1 MSLLSSVKK
10 YLPILL
16 GFVQT
21 CLKCKFYLRKFF
33 SSGIEEPYNHLDH
46 LLQEVLDLINSI
58 LAKKEKVKLQQKS
71 AENAKLMRD
80 DFAENL
86 LEPTTINSSE
96 EVLPVGKDDENIVIE
111 VIDGRYIYA
120 YWNIQVCWL
129 I

>member
-1 MSLLSSVKK
+1 M
-10 YLPILL
+10 
-16 GFVQT
+16 
-21 CLKCKFYLRKFF
+21 
-33 SSGIEEPYNHLDH
+33 
-46 LLQEVLDLINSI
+46 LQEVLDLINSI